1 MKLSVQ
7 GTLRNNDDG
16 LAFAN
21 FSMLVKRTQLGITKK
36 LHLSG
41 PIAYAG
47 YDIAH
52 FILPFTCF
60 SRLFGDEDEV
70 SSGTSSNLVSALDSN
85 HLRGTTSPNSS
96 HKRKPATMSTHN
108 FNNKSARM
116 RASSSADVVN

>member
-21 FSMLVKRTQLGITKK
+21 FSMLVKRTQVGITKK
-36 LHLSG
+36 LHLSR

-70 SSGTSSNLVSALDSN
+70 SSGTSSNLVSALDS
-85 HLRGTTSPNSS
+85 HLKGTTSPNSS